1 MTEEEKLAEA
11 VDIILENI
19 LTPIIYMYIDEVVEF
34 IVFCDSETPSN
45 VFRRTEDLIFFNLGL
60 RVEITELRE
69 FDEGDRVDIAESA
82 YIVYAE
88 NEFMPTL
95 FETAMNTDI
104 EMIQLW
110 KNELLKRKTDTGTY
124 YMS

>member
-19 LTPIIYMYIDEVVEF
+19 LTPIIYMYVDEVVEF
-34 IVFCDSETPSN
+34 IVFCDSETPAD
-45 VFRRTEDLIFFNLGL
+45 VFRRTEELIFFNLGL

-69 FDEGDRVDIAESA
+69 FDEGDRVDISQSA

-88 NEFMPTL
+88 NEFMPML
-95 FETAMNTDI
+95 FETAMTSDI
-104 EMIQLW
+104 ETIQLM
-110 KNELLKRKTDTGTY
+110 KKELLKRKTDTGTY

>member
-19 LTPIIYMYIDEVVEF
+19 LTPIIYMYLDEVVEF
-34 IVFCDSETPSN
+34 IVFCDYDTPAE
-45 VFRRTEDLIFFNLGL
+45 VFRRTEEIIYFNLGL
-60 RVEITELRE
+60 NVEIIELRE

-88 NEFMPTL
+88 NESMPML
-95 FETAMNTDI
+95 FETAMTADV
-104 EMIQLW
+104 EMMQLW
-110 KNELLKRKTDTGTY
+110 KKELLKRKTDTGTY
-124 YMS
+124 YIS